1 MAVIVRVA
9 AAVLAVFL
17 AVAGPAA
24 GPAFAQQE
32 VAPAAPVH
40 QPPVRIKDIA
50 RLQGVRDN
58 QLVGMGLV
66 VGLEGGGDG
75 RGAQANVQMVAN
87 MLVRF
92 GIRVDQNTLR
102 LRNAAAVIVTAELPP
117 FYRAGDRLDVTVS
130 SFGDARNLQGGFLL
144 QTPLQ
149 AGNGEVYAVAQGP
162 VSIGG
167 FNVRA
172 GGSGVQR
179 NHAVVGRV
187 PGGAIVERDS
197 PSPRIQGQE
206 RLIWL
211 LHSPDFTTA
220 ARMTEA
226 INESFGL
233 DIARAWDAGAVEV
246 AVPVEFRNREVE
258 FIAQVQGLSI
268 VPDSPARVVINER
281 TGTVVMGHHVRISTV
296 AVAHG
301 NLTVRIRPQVDVVQ
315 PPPFSGGDTVVVE
328 QDVIDVEEAM
338 GQVTLLQGGA
348 TVEQVVQTLN
358 AIGVSPRDMITILQ
372 AIKASGALFGELEL
386 I

>member
-1 MAVIVRVA
+1 MTVRVVA
-9 AAVLAVFL
+9 ALLAVFL
-17 AVAGPAA
+17 AMAGPAA
-24 GPAFAQQE
+24 EPALAQQE
-32 VAPAAPVH
+32 ELTQAAPVH
-40 QPPVRIKDIA
+40 QPPVRVKDIA

-75 RGAQANVQMVAN
+75 RGSQANVQMVAN

-92 GIRVDQNTLR
+92 GIRVDQDQLR

-172 GGSGVQR
+172 GGTGVQR

-187 PGGAIVERDS
+187 PGGAIVERDA
-197 PSPRIQGQE
+197 PSPRIQGQDQ
-206 RLIWL
+206 LVWL

-226 INESFGL
+226 INKAFGIN
-233 DIARAWDAGAVEV
+233 IARAWDAGAVAVEV
-246 AVPVEFRNREVE
+246 PPQFRGREVE
-258 FIAQVQGLSI
+258 FIAQVQGLTV
-268 VPDSPARVVINER
+268 VPDTPARVVINER

-301 NLTVRIRPQVDVVQ
+301 NLTVRIRPEVDVIQ
-315 PPPFSGGDTVVVE
+315 PPPFSRGDTVIVE
-328 QDVIDVEEAM
+328 QDVIDVEETF
-338 GQVTLLQGGA
+338 GRVTVIQGGA

-372 AIKASGALFGELEL
+372 AIKASGALYGELEL